1 MTELINRHGE
11 TCKQVII
18 IKRTKKTNKQKNK
31 RNNFLKE
38 EQQV

>member
-18 IKRTKKTNKQKNK
+18 IKRIKKQTKKTTIQA
-31 RNNFLKE
+31 
-38 EQQV
+38 Q